1 MLKLYKF
8 HKNYYRHGELE
19 GLFIEESD
27 LVDKLIELEVDV
39 TYYDILG
46 KHSEVTIKFD
56 KDTFAVLLDDPK
68 VVDILVEHIGY
79 SLSGINPIDKYT
91 DKYIEVLD
99 GTCEYDS
106 DVKAIHDELKSLGF
120 I

>member
-8 HKNYYRHGELE
+8 YEDFGRHGELE
-19 GLFIEESD
+19 GLFIEKSD
-27 LVDKLIELEVDV
+27 LVDKLIELGVEV

-56 KDTFAVLLDDPK
+56 KDTFAALLDDPK
-68 VVDILVEHIGY
+68 VIDTLVEHIGY
-79 SLSGINPIDKYT
+79 TLSGINPIDKCV
-91 DKYIEVLD
+91 EVLD
-99 GTCEYDS
+99 GTYEYDS
-106 DVKAIHDELKSLGF
+106 DAKAIHDELTNLGF